1 MHTSRS
7 SMFTST
13 CVVEPFGE
21 TPAFIICSL
30 KKRNLR
36 AISPHLF
43 IFTRT
48 NIYPP
53 DISKSIISV
62 LIFFSKK
69 QKFIETRRRKYNEFG
84 RQQILL
90 NERKKHND
98 REKEKE
104 NINGE
109 SCLIPQHIC

>member
-1 MHTSRS
+1 
-7 SMFTST
+7 MFTST

-62 LIFFSKK
+62 LIFFQKNKNSLK
-69 QKFIETRRRKYNEFG
+69 QEEENTMSLEDNKSS
-84 RQQILL
+84 LM
-90 NERKKHND
+90 
-98 REKEKE
+98 KEKSTMTE
-104 NINGE
+104 KKKKKTSME
-109 SCLIPQHIC
+109 KAA